1 MKCRGIR
8 GATTVDA
15 NTKECIYASTKALL
29 REMIKANDINQDDM
43 ASIIFTATDDLNA
56 AFPAKAAR
64 EMGFVNIPLL
74 CSREINVPNS
84 LQSCLRIL
92 ILFNTKKKP
101 DDIKHIYLKGAADL
115 RSNDSDSIA
124 ATEA

>member
-15 NTKECIYASTKALL
+15 NTKQDIYASTKELL
-29 REMIKANDINQDDM
+29 HEMIKTNGVKQDDI
-43 ASIIFTATDDLNA
+43 ASIIFTVTDDLNA

-64 EMGFVNIPLL
+64 EMGMMNIPLL
-74 CSREINVPNS
+74 CSREINVHNS

-92 ILFNTKKKP
+92 ILFNTNKKP
-101 DDIKHIYLKGAADL
+101 DEIKHIYLKGAANL
-115 RSNDSDSIA
+115 RSSEGAPKSA
-124 ATEA
+124 AEE

>member
-15 NTKECIYASTKALL
+15 NTKQSIYASTKELL
-29 REMIKANDINQDDM
+29 REMIKANDINKDDM

-64 EMGFVNIPLL
+64 EMGILNIPLL

-92 ILFNTKKKP
+92 ILFNTNKKP

>member
-15 NTKECIYASTKALL
+15 NTKQSIYASTKELL
-29 REMIKANDINQDDM
+29 REMIKANDIDKDDM

-64 EMGFVNIPLL
+64 EMGILNIPLL

-92 ILFNTKKKP
+92 ILFNTNKKP

-115 RSNDSDSIA
+115 RSDDNSRTA
-124 ATEA
+124 GAEE

>member
-8 GATTVDA
+8 GAITVDA
-15 NTKECIYASTKALL
+15 NTKQSIYASTKELL
-29 REMIKANDINQDDM
+29 REMIKANEVKQDDM

-64 EMGFVNIPLL
+64 EMGFSNIPLL
-74 CSREINVPNS
+74 CSREINVANS
-84 LQSCLRIL
+84 LKSCLRIL
-92 ILFNTKKKP
+92 ILFNSNKKH

-115 RSNDSDSIA
+115 RSNDNDCATA
-124 ATEA
+124 AEE

>member
-29 REMIKANDINQDDM
+29 REMIKANDVDKDDM
-43 ASIIFTATDDLNA
+43 ASIIFTATEDLNA

-64 EMGFVNIPLL
+64 EMGFSNIPLL

-84 LQSCLRIL
+84 LPSCLRIL
-92 ILFNTKKKP
+92 ILFNTNKKP

-115 RSNDSDSIA
+115 RSNDNDSRTA
-124 ATEA
+124 AEA

>member
-15 NTKECIYASTKALL
+15 NTKQSIYASTKELL
-29 REMIKANDINQDDM
+29 REMIKANDVDKDDM

-64 EMGFVNIPLL
+64 EMGVLNIPLL

-92 ILFNTKKKP
+92 ILFNTNKKP

-115 RSNDSDSIA
+115 RSKDNDCAGA
-124 ATEA
+124 AEE

>member
-15 NTKECIYASTKALL
+15 NAKQSIYASTKELL
-29 REMIKANDINQDDM
+29 REMIRANDIDKDDM

-64 EMGFVNIPLL
+64 EMGILNIPLL

-92 ILFNTKKKP
+92 ILFNTNKKP

-115 RSNDSDSIA
+115 RSDDNGRTA
-124 ATEA
+124 GAEE

>member
-29 REMIKANDINQDDM
+29 REMIKANDIDKDDM
-43 ASIIFTATDDLNA
+43 ASIIFTATENLNA

-64 EMGFVNIPLL
+64 EMGVLNIPLL

-92 ILFNTKKKP
+92 ILFNTNKKP

-115 RSNDSDSIA
+115 RSDDNGRTAGS
-124 ATEA
+124 EE

>member
-84 LQSCLRIL
+84 LHSCLRIL

>member
-15 NTKECIYASTKALL
+15 NTKQSIYASTKELL
-29 REMIKANDINQDDM
+29 HEMIKANNVHQDDM

-64 EMGFVNIPLL
+64 EMGMSNIPLL

-92 ILFNTKKKP
+92 ILFNTDKKP
-101 DDIKHIYLKGAADL
+101 ADIKHIYLKGAADL
-115 RSNDSDSIA
+115 RSNDSNSTTG
-124 ATEA
+124 TET

>member
-1 MKCRGIR
+1 
-8 GATTVDA
+8 
-15 NTKECIYASTKALL
+15 
-29 REMIKANDINQDDM
+29 MIKANDVNQDDM

-101 DDIKHIYLKGAADL
+101 DDIKHIYLNGAADL

>member
-8 GATTVDA
+8 GATTVDV
-15 NTKECIYASTKALL
+15 NTKQSIYSATKELL
-29 REMIKANDINQDDM
+29 HEMIKANSVNKDDT

-64 EMGFVNIPLL
+64 EMGFSNIPLL

-84 LQSCLRIL
+84 LQSCIRIL
-92 ILFNTKKKP
+92 ILFNTNKKP

-115 RSNDSDSIA
+115 RSSDSNNA
-124 ATEA
+124 KAVEE

>member
-29 REMIKANDINQDDM
+29 REMIKANDVDKDDM

-64 EMGFVNIPLL
+64 EMGILNIPLL

-92 ILFNTKKKP
+92 ILFNTNKKP

-115 RSNDSDSIA
+115 RSDDNGRTAGS
-124 ATEA
+124 EE

>member
-8 GATTVDA
+8 GATTVEA
-15 NTKECIYASTKALL
+15 NTKVSIYSSTKELL
-29 REMIKANDINQDDM
+29 REMVKANEVKQEDM
-43 ASIIFTATDDLNA
+43 ACIIFTATDDLNA

-64 EMGFVNIPLL
+64 EIGYSNIPLL

-84 LQSCLRIL
+84 LQSCLRIM
-92 ILFNTKKKP
+92 ILFNTNKKP

-115 RSNDSDSIA
+115 RSNDNDRTGG
-124 ATEA
+124 TEG

>member
-15 NTKECIYASTKALL
+15 NTKGSIYASTKELL
-29 REMIKANDINQDDM
+29 REMIKANGVKQDDM

-64 EMGFVNIPLL
+64 EMGFENIPLL

-92 ILFNTKKKP
+92 ILFNTSKKP
-101 DDIKHIYLKGAADL
+101 DDIQHIYLKGAADL
-115 RSNDSDSIA
+115 RSNDNDRTA
-124 ATEA
+124 GTEV

>member
-15 NTKECIYASTKALL
+15 NTKQSIYASTKELL
-29 REMIKANDINQDDM
+29 REMIKANDINKDDM

-64 EMGFVNIPLL
+64 EMGILNIPLL

-84 LQSCLRIL
+84 LQSCLRIM
-92 ILFNTKKKP
+92 ILFNTNKKP

>member
-29 REMIKANDINQDDM
+29 REMIKANDVDKDDM
-43 ASIIFTATDDLNA
+43 ASIIFTATEDLNA

-64 EMGFVNIPLL
+64 EMGILNIPLL

-84 LQSCLRIL
+84 LLSCLRIL
-92 ILFNTKKKP
+92 ILFNTNKKP
-101 DDIKHIYLKGAADL
+101 DEIKHIYLKGAADL
-115 RSNDSDSIA
+115 RSNDNDSTA
-124 ATEA
+124 AAEA

>member
-29 REMIKANDINQDDM
+29 REMIKANDIDKDDM
-43 ASIIFTATDDLNA
+43 ASIIFTATENLNA

-64 EMGFVNIPLL
+64 EMGVLNIPLL

-92 ILFNTKKKP
+92 ILFNTNKTP

-115 RSNDSDSIA
+115 RADDNSRMA
-124 ATEA
+124 GAKE

>member
-29 REMIKANDINQDDM
+29 REMIKANDVNQDDM

-64 EMGFVNIPLL
+64 EMGLLNIPLL

-92 ILFNTKKKP
+92 ILFNTKKQP
-101 DDIKHIYLKGAADL
+101 DDIKHIYLKGAANL
-115 RSNDSDSIA
+115 RANDNDRTA
-124 ATEA
+124 AAEE

>member
-15 NTKECIYASTKALL
+15 NTKQSIYASTKELL
-29 REMIKANDINQDDM
+29 REMIKANDINKDDM

-64 EMGFVNIPLL
+64 EMGILNIPLL

-84 LQSCLRIL
+84 LQSCLRIM
-92 ILFNTKKKP
+92 ILFNTNKKP

-115 RSNDSDSIA
+115 RSNDNDSRT

>member
-15 NTKECIYASTKALL
+15 NTKQSIYASTKELL
-29 REMIKANDINQDDM
+29 HEMIKVNGVKQDDM

-64 EMGFVNIPLL
+64 EMGMVNIPLL

-92 ILFNTKKKP
+92 ILFNTNKKP
-101 DDIKHIYLKGAADL
+101 NDIKHIYLKGAADL
-115 RSNDSDSIA
+115 RSNESDPKSDA
-124 ATEA
+124 EE

>member
-15 NTKECIYASTKALL
+15 NTKQSIYASTKELL
-29 REMIKANDINQDDM
+29 HEIIKANGVGNDDIT
-43 ASIIFTATDDLNA
+43 SIIFTVTDDLNA

-64 EMGFVNIPLL
+64 EMGLSNTPLL
-74 CSREINVPNS
+74 CSREINVPDS

-92 ILFNTKKKP
+92 ILFNTDKKP
-101 DDIKHIYLKGAADL
+101 DDIKHIYLKGAVVLRAD
-115 RSNDSDSIA
+115 DSDCA
-124 ATEA
+124 AGEE

>member
-15 NTKECIYASTKALL
+15 NTKECVYASTKALL
-29 REMIKANDINQDDM
+29 REMIKANDVNKDDV

-64 EMGFVNIPLL
+64 EMGMSNIPLL

-92 ILFNTKKKP
+92 ILFNTNKKP

-115 RSNDSDSIA
+115 RSNDSDFTA
-124 ATEA
+124 AAEA

>member
-15 NTKECIYASTKALL
+15 NTKQSIYASTKELL
-29 REMIKANDINQDDM
+29 HEMIKANGVKQDDM

-64 EMGFVNIPLL
+64 EMGMVNIPLL

-92 ILFNTKKKP
+92 ILFNTNKKP
-101 DDIKHIYLKGAADL
+101 NDIKHIYLKGAADL
-115 RSNDSDSIA
+115 RSNESDPKSDA
-124 ATEA
+124 EE

>member
-15 NTKECIYASTKALL
+15 NTKQSIHASTKELL
-29 REMIKANDINQDDM
+29 REMIKANDVDKDDM
-43 ASIIFTATDDLNA
+43 ASIIFTTTDDLNA

-64 EMGFVNIPLL
+64 DLGMSNIPLL
-74 CSREINVPNS
+74 CSREINVPDS

-92 ILFNTKKKP
+92 ILFNTDKKP
-101 DDIKHIYLKGAADL
+101 DDIKHIYLKGAAVL
-115 RSNDSDSIA
+115 RTDDSDCA
-124 ATEA
+124 AGEE

>member
-15 NTKECIYASTKALL
+15 NTEKSIYESAKELL
-29 REMIKANDINQDDM
+29 REMIKTNDVDIDDL
-43 ASIIFTATDDLNA
+43 ASVIFTVTDDLNA

-64 EMGFVNIPLL
+64 EMGMSNTPLL
-74 CSREINVPNS
+74 CSREINVPGS

-92 ILFNTKKKP
+92 ILFNTDKNP
-101 DDIKHIYLKGAADL
+101 DDINHVYLKKAVIL
-115 RSNDSDSIA
+115 RSNDSDCA
-124 ATEA
+124 ATEE

>member
-15 NTKECIYASTKALL
+15 NNKECIYASTKALL
-29 REMIKANDINQDDM
+29 REMIKANDVNQDDM

-84 LQSCLRIL
+84 LQSCLRVL

>member
-15 NTKECIYASTKALL
+15 NTKQSIYASTKDLL
-29 REMIKANDINQDDM
+29 REMIKANEVKQDDI
-43 ASIIFTATDDLNA
+43 ASIIFTVTDDLNA

-64 EMGFVNIPLL
+64 EMGLSNIPLL

-92 ILFNTKKKP
+92 ILFNTNKKP
-101 DDIKHIYLKGAADL
+101 DDIKNIYLKGAADL
-115 RSNDSDSIA
+115 RSSDSDNVKAS
-124 ATEA
+124 EE